1 MTFQFAFK
9 SIRVMQVSPSKELSP
24 YIKHYLFLDN
34 AETAVQKFRL
44 FSDGNTGIVFSVKS
58 KLISE
63 IGEVK
68 DYLPASF
75 LYGQLNGFK
84 DLYSENKITLIIV
97 VFQPNGIHQLLGIP
111 AHEFHDS
118 IIPVEDVFD
127 QKIIELQEK
136 LLEQNNQARV
146 NLLNL
151 FFRSIIASKPSSNQF
166 LINGSLNFIIN
177 KKGLFSIKELV
188 EYTGYTERHLERKFK
203 ECIGLNPKK
212 FGNVIRLHHF
222 LKLLKNK
229 PDHTNLTT
237 ICYDAGFSDQSH
249 LIKEFRKHTGITPT
263 EYVCT
268 TGKLTNNLIKRFP
281 ASTF

>member
-1 MTFQFAFK
+1 
-9 SIRVMQVSPSKELSP
+9 MQVSPSIELSP

-34 AETAVQKFRL
+34 TETAIQKFRL
-44 FSDGNTGIVFSVKS
+44 FSDGNTGLVFSIKS
-58 KLISE
+58 KLISG
-63 IGEVK
+63 INQSQIK

-84 DLYSENKITLIIV
+84 DLYSENEITLIIV

-111 AHEFHDS
+111 AVEFLDS
-118 IIPVEDVFD
+118 IIPVEDVFGE
-127 QKIIELQEK
+127 KAAYLEEK
-136 LLEQNNQARV
+136 LSEQNNQKRIEV
-146 NLLNL
+146 LNQ
-151 FFRSIIASKPSSNQF
+151 FFRKLITSKPFSNSLIIAN
-166 LINGSLNFIIN
+166 SLNFIID
-177 KKGLFSIKELV
+177 KKGLFSIKQLV

-212 FGNVIRLHHF
+212 FGNVVRLHHF

-229 PDHTNLTT
+229 PDHTSLTA
-237 ICYDAGFSDQSH
+237 ISYDAGFSDQSH
-249 LIKEFRKHTGITPT
+249 LIKEFRKHTGITPK
-263 EYVCT
+263 EYAYN